1 MRIVGITGA
10 DRGLGFSLCE
20 KYLQRG
26 DTVLAGRFMPDWKEL
41 DGLKEKYPDR
51 LYILPLDVGQTAS
64 VQQAAAL
71 AGEYVDHMDI
81 LINCAGIDGHMHSV
95 REGQD
100 YDNIL
105 RVINVNALGTLRV
118 TEAFLPLL
126 DRGQDKKICC
136 VSSEAGSIGT
146 CWRDNEVEYCMS
158 KAALNMGMAVFY
170 NDLKKD
176 GYDIRLYHPG
186 WMKTYMLGYKSED
199 ADLEASDAADLAVRS
214 FEKPKDGEK
223 LQLDSYDGTVI
234 PW

>member
-1 MRIVGITGA
+1 
-10 DRGLGFSLCE
+10 
-20 KYLQRG
+20 
-26 DTVLAGRFMPDWKEL
+26 
-41 DGLKEKYPDR
+41 
-51 LYILPLDVGQTAS
+51 
-64 VQQAAAL
+64 
-71 AGEYVDHMDI
+71 
-81 LINCAGIDGHMHSV
+81 
-95 REGQD
+95 
-100 YDNIL
+100 
-105 RVINVNALGTLRV
+105 
-118 TEAFLPLL
+118 
-126 DRGQDKKICC
+126 
-136 VSSEAGSIGT
+136 
-146 CWRDNEVEYCMS
+146 MS